1 MFLKCYDKLFFP
13 NIAKFNN
20 NNFNNRVTSYSF
32 FNAIIKNGCHLIM
45 KTLKSAL
52 SNKKFEI
59 TPEFYNKVG
68 AISIFL

>member
-1 MFLKCYDKLFFP
+1 MFLKRYDTIFIS
-13 NIAKFNN
+13 NIATYNN
-20 NNFNNRVTSYSF
+20 NNFNISVISYSF